1 MFADTKTLNSDAVK
15 KLEEIGAQVTLM
27 KERGKQLNEYQ
38 KFLELEDTPFEA
50 VNDSFNDWS
59 LKLKLWKGIED
70 WNQLSRDWV
79 RTKFNKIDVES
90 I

>member
-1 MFADTKTLNSDAVK
+1 MFADVKTSNADAVK

-50 VNDSFNDWS
+50 VNDSYNDWA

-70 WNQLSRDWV
+70 WN
-79 RTKFNKIDVES
+79 
-90 I
+90 